1 MLVHQTVRA
10 LATRAIESRRAV
22 TGLLAEQLTALV
34 EGLQGMTVGTTPN
47 SGGAPILPGLEGH
60 NHGYGAIGLGLDCIT
75 SQGTLERGHDGQPC
89 ELVGRHIPKLL
100 VHMGGSGLG
109 RVSTGFLALADD
121 AVTATNIHHHPLLD
135 VRFVTDPGTIRVRV
149 ACVVMLDEFS
159 SELPT
164 ARLRVAVGADHPMI
178 AWRSDATDAGYV
190 PEPFSERFAA
200 ESDTFSIGSPGVARK
215 LVVPRVAVAPGRMN
229 RLRIQC
235 VRPRSSGGL
244 ATGLALYQISI
255 VAEENDGTGG
265 AEPRADL
272 DP

>member
-22 TGLLAEQLTALV
+22 TGLLAEHLTALV
-34 EGLQGMTVGTTPN
+34 EGLQGMTTGTTPGA
-47 SGGAPILPGLEGH
+47 GGAPILPGLEGH
-60 NHGYGAIGLGLDCIT
+60 NHGYGAIGLAPDCVT
-75 SQGTLERGHDGQPC
+75 SQGTLERGYDGEPC

-109 RVSTGFLALADD
+109 RVSTGFLVLADD

-159 SELPT
+159 SELAT
-164 ARLRVAVGADHPMI
+164 ARLRVMVGADDPMI

-190 PEPFSERFAA
+190 PEPFSERFVA
-200 ESDTFSIGSPGVARK
+200 ESDSFAIGSPGVARQIA
-215 LVVPRVAVAPGRMN
+215 VPHVAVAPGRMN
-229 RLRIQC
+229 RLRMQF
-235 VRPRSSGGL
+235 VRPRSDASL
-244 ATGLALYQISI
+244 ATGLALYQLSI
-255 VAEENDGTGG
+255 IAEENDGTGG
-265 AEPRADL
+265 AEPREDT
-272 DP
+272 